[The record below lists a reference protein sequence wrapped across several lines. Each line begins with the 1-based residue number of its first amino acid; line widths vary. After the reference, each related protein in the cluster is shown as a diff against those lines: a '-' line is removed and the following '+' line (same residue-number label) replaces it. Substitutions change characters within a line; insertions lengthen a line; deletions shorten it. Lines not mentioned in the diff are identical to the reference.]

1 MRITCGLEDDR
12 YLYREEAIGALYGLI
27 NSGIL
32 EKELEN
38 TLEELTIILES
49 ELDGI
54 HLWGRKYSDCDLIH
68 TAMRSDLITD
78 DVKKKIENQY
88 HSVKFTPCNAE
99 QDELIDYFNE
109 RYYKYDENNKNKDK
123 DQQLIEG
130 FEKYYG
136 VIYHNK

>member
-54 HLWGRKYSDCDLIH
+54 HLWGRKY
-68 TAMRSDLITD
+68 
-78 DVKKKIENQY
+78 
-88 HSVKFTPCNAE
+88 
-99 QDELIDYFNE
+99 
-109 RYYKYDENNKNKDK
+109 
-123 DQQLIEG
+123 
-130 FEKYYG
+130 
-136 VIYHNK
+136 